1 MEHFVLKVNDQQV
14 GLVPIL
20 EDDYDTALAKA
31 KSKAKRKVN
40 VLTEVELFHR
50 TQDKWTDNLTLI
62 MTIKDK

>member
-14 GLVPIL
+14 GLIPIL
-20 EDDYDTALAKA
+20 EDDYDTALSKA

>member
-14 GLVPIL
+14 GLIPIL
-20 EDDYDTALAKA
+20 EDDYDSALAKA